1 MISCVTSHHYVLA
14 SSVWFEAVLALLT
27 VTFYLL
33 VYFHAGGLA
42 WGYLSHKLRP
52 GFNQD
57 ALQLV
62 LVAFDIFSSWL
73 GHVRAEDKGRNRSR
87 SWTSACMLYKWLH
100 LLFFKS
106 HDLLQL
112 KFSSGW
118 PLGCL
123 PRCNVVVF
131 RGTAPVAPCKQAR
144 RRRHLLR
151 FGAAPAGLLR
161 VR

>member
-52 GFNQD
+52 GFKQD

-112 KFSSGW
+112 KFSSGFSIRRIIFVMGKAWSSRMTLAQTKFWFEVSQSWDLFGFW
-118 PLGCL
+118 P
-123 PRCNVVVF
+123 
-131 RGTAPVAPCKQAR
+131 
-144 RRRHLLR
+144 
-151 FGAAPAGLLR
+151 
-161 VR
+161 

>member
-112 KFSSGW
+112 KFSSGFSIRRIIFVMGKAWSSRMTLAQTKFWFEVSQSWDLFGFW
-118 PLGCL
+118 P
-123 PRCNVVVF
+123 
-131 RGTAPVAPCKQAR
+131 
-144 RRRHLLR
+144 
-151 FGAAPAGLLR
+151 
-161 VR
+161 